1 MTSSNSKEY
10 WAENQ
15 NYIEGVPVIRVE
27 ADRNDRRTDRWTE
40 EKDSHKTPTTS
51 AHAPDLAWTLL
62 SSTELFSSVSSDSLH
77 PISNL
82 NVILFRNHCI
92 PHVLN

>member
-62 SSTELFSSVSSDSLH
+62 SSTELSSSHLKSKCV
-77 PISNL
+77 
-82 NVILFRNHCI
+82 LFRNHCI